1 MYNLNFYLF
10 IWIALFVSMLPFMLL
25 SSAFLILGKIQAYLE
40 AQKSREKM
48 LKNIR
53 YLISLLQNNPDKET
67 LDEALDS
74 FKKNFFVF
82 GNLKKD
88 NKDYQDRMDF
98 ISALAW
104 CPLIDIDSVA
114 RYREEFIKA
123 NPNFKKE
130 IETIIS
136 SALKNRE
143 KSEKDKK

>member
-1 MYNLNFYLF
+1 M
-10 IWIALFVSMLPFMLL
+10 ALVFTGSLGEFHKEL
-25 SSAFLILGKIQAYLE
+25 SHIQ
-40 AQKSREKM
+40 
-48 LKNIR
+48 
-53 YLISLLQNNPDKET
+53 
-67 LDEALDS
+67 
-74 FKKNFFVF
+74 
-82 GNLKKD
+82 KD
-88 NKDYQDRMDF
+88 DKDYQDRMDF